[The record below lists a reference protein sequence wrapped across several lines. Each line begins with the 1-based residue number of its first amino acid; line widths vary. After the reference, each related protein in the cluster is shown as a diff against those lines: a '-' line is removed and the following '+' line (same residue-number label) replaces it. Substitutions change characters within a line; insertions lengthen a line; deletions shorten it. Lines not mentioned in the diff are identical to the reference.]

1 MNKLDWLW
9 KTGAELYRTKWTRD
23 WGSEPSET
31 LEQLLG
37 KLSAKQITQ
46 GFGECIKHA
55 QNGAEWPP
63 VPITFISMCKTAGID
78 LDGSFNR
85 FIKRDTPK
93 DVAEKITRNQVG
105 FNCRSLA
112 DDKARKLWSRHYR
125 DNYLLMV
132 EGKLSVSEAPLLTEH
147 STARPTD
154 IMRSTFKPTDPKVA
168 ARMARLNKNKAGK

>member
-46 GFGECIKHA
+46 GFGECIKAA

-85 FIKRDTPK
+85 FIKRETPK
-93 DVAEKITRNQVG
+93 DMAEKITRNQVG

-132 EGKLSVSEAPLLTEH
+132 EGKLSVNETPLLTEH
-147 STARPTD
+147 VAAKETD
-154 IMRSTFKPTDPKVA
+154 TMRDNFKPSTPKSAKLVD
-168 ARMARLNKNKAGK
+168 RLNKIRSKK